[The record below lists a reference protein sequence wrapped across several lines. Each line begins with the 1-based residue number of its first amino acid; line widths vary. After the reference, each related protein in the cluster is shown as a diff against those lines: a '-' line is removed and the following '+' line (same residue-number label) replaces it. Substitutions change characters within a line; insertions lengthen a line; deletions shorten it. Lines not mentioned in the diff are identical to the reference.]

1 MAHRPAIVAATDDPE
16 AEGSAGGGT
25 DLSPGLAH
33 QSFEDTSHGYGP
45 DTQTMDADTQPVD
58 FGTKKPTDLGRYG
71 EELTRQDLADRGYT
85 IISEQAQIQLPNGK
99 YFKPDF
105 IAYDPTT
112 NSVIL
117 VESKMGGGAKFTPN
131 QLVGYQHYAKGADN
145 LVGRSLNTQQR
156 LLLDFDRAAVFPT
169 R

>member
-1 MAHRPAIVAATDDPE
+1 
-16 AEGSAGGGT
+16 
-25 DLSPGLAH
+25 
-33 QSFEDTSHGYGP
+33 
-45 DTQTMDADTQPVD
+45 MDADTQPVD

-85 IISEQAQIQLPNGK
+85 IVSEQAQIQLPNGK

-117 VESKMGGGAKFTPN
+117 VESKMGR
-131 QLVGYQHYAKGADN
+131 V
-145 LVGRSLNTQQR
+145 RSSL
-156 LLLDFDRAAVFPT
+156 PT
-169 R
+169 SSSVTSTTARERTISSVVA